1 MCGNSARKS
10 FGLLSRVALLGSVC
24 FLACSPC
31 FALLDWVGGGKS
43 RQEDPPTFAS
53 GTEAKT
59 AEEPT
64 TELPEVESEQTETTG
79 SGGQSKGFP
88 ETKPT
93 DLVASFESLKASAN
107 RRGDIVITKEDY
119 ASLVADAK
127 TAEAEGEV
135 IRADRDD
142 KTATIAVQ
150 KKEIDRFHLGL
161 GIGGSYVPMD
171 QLGVELYATLRKRD
185 VIFIGGVEFFP
196 AKDVSKASKDN
207 FRYHAGLVWEF

>member
-1 MCGNSARKS
+1 M
-10 FGLLSRVALLGSVC
+10 
-24 FLACSPC
+24 
-31 FALLDWVGGGKS
+31 
-43 RQEDPPTFAS
+43 
-53 GTEAKT
+53 
-59 AEEPT
+59 
-64 TELPEVESEQTETTG
+64 
-79 SGGQSKGFP
+79 
-88 ETKPT
+88 
-93 DLVASFESLKASAN
+93 
-107 RRGDIVITKEDY
+107 
-119 ASLVADAK
+119 ADAK
-127 TAEAEGEV
+127 TAEAEGAV

-196 AKDVSKASKDN
+196 ASDLNKAGKDN